1 MNKKRVLVVD
11 DSEQTCDLLCA
22 VLDGMELDTE
32 KVYNGEEALE
42 RINQLRPD
50 LVISDVMMPRMNGFE
65 LLEKIKSGEYASTP
79 VIMLSVKTDRQY
91 LNQGIKL
98 GAEFYLAKPIDAEN
112 LANFIDL
119 IFQEN

>member
-1 MNKKRVLVVD
+1 MSKKRVLVVD

-22 VLDGMELDTE
+22 LLDGMDLDAE

-50 LVISDVMMPRMNGFE
+50 LVISDVMMPKMNGFE
-65 LLEKIKSGEYASTP
+65 LLEKIKSGEYSATP
-79 VIMLSVKTDRQY
+79 VIMLSVKTDRDH